1 MTTLLRAC
9 LFLTIA
15 VALIGCSALF
25 HSPCVRIGSTQAEIH
40 QGIENEKAGLNL
52 NPGGNLDPK
61 FRVSA
66 GFEKGV
72 CNRIKYIPVDKGIIS
87 DHSVSVLLSNNS
99 KGVAWITR
107 GDSTPERTTYLTI
120 DGKYRAILTN
130 KKELFIVTEKLWQK
144 SMSELA
150 AEKQKSQAPVPFQ
163 P

>member
-1 MTTLLRAC
+1 MHIRP
-9 LFLTIA
+9 FLYTS
-15 VALIGCSALF
+15 LILSLGGCSTQPRP
-25 HSPCVRIGSTQAEIH
+25 SVKIGSTQAEIH

-52 NPGGNLDPK
+52 HPGEGKDPK

-66 GFEKGV
+66 GFEKDV

-87 DHSVSVLLSNNS
+87 DHSVSVLLSQNS

-107 GDSTPERTTYLTI
+107 ENSTPERTTYLTI
-120 DGKYRAILTN
+120 DGKFRAILTN

-144 SMSELA
+144 SMSELS
-150 AEKQKSQAPVPFQ
+150 AEKQKPQAPVPSQ